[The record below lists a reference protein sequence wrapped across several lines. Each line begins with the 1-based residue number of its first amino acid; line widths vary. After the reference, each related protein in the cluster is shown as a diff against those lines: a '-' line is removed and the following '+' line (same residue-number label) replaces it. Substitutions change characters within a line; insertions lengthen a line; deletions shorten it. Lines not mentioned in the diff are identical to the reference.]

1 MQAAD
6 RIRNVALVG
15 HRGSG
20 KTSLHEALLHEAGA
34 TTRLGSVADGTTVS
48 DSDDDEKARGMSI
61 SASLASFDWR
71 DVKVNLIDTPGEP
84 SFIADALGALRVCES
99 AVFVVNGVL
108 GVEVGTQRLWQRAQ
122 ELGVARLIYVNMLDR
137 ERAAFFRVLEA
148 LKDAFGPHVVATEIP
163 IGSEHNTRGVIDLV
177 DMKAYEYADGVC
189 TEVPIP
195 DDLADVA
202 QEYREKLMDEVAE
215 NSESLMERYLE
226 GEEISHEEIVTAL
239 EDGTDHGHIFPVT
252 CGVATT
258 RLGSNRLLDAIV
270 DDLPSP
276 VQHGGLQLDGMRLE
290 PDADGEMFSYVF
302 KTRAD
307 PYAGRINLF
316 RVYQGTVTHDTQV
329 LNTRTHHKERIGQ
342 LLVPQ
347 GKDVKQAEAFGPG
360 DIGAVAKLKETRA
373 GDWLAARDEPLQ
385 MPSIKLPAPVMAFAM
400 EPKSKG
406 DEDKVFTALR
416 RLQEED
422 PTIDLHRDMQTGEQ
436 IVAGL
441 SQIHVEVI
449 VERMRARFGAEVTLK
464 PPRVPYQETI
474 RTGAKAHGRHK
485 KQTGGRG
492 QFGDCHIEIEPLAG
506 GDFEFVNAIKGGV
519 IPTGFIP
526 AVEKGV
532 LDAMSTGTVAGY
544 PVKGVRVRLFDG
556 SYHSVDSSE
565 MAFKLA
571 GSLAMK
577 QALAQAGAVLLEP
590 IMLLTASVPDESV
603 GDVMGDLSSRRGR
616 PLGTEAVG
624 GMTEVKA
631 EVPMAEIL
639 TYAPD
644 LRSLTGGQ
652 GEYTMEFLR
661 YEEVPAHLAQ
671 KVVEKAQ
678 EEEEVRAASGLATLQ
693 RRGPQPGH
701 THQPVRHRVR
711 RLRAHAAAGRAR
723 RDLPGRRLAA
733 RGVRPVHGAGA
744 ARGLDPRVG
753 RRRARAAAHA
763 PRRARAVAARA
774 PAGAPRACPRRAGG
788 HGRGRRGRA
797 ARGRRDAASA
807 APPAPRARG
816 AHQRRPQD
824 AARAGGLQRLRPH
837 AHGRRRGALA
847 RRPGRLRPAADR
859 PPERGL
865 DHGDVGAQL
874 VPLRDRSLGRGRRR
888 AARRPGRR
896 AVGADA
902 RGAGSQRRGGRA
914 RRATSHVNT

>member
-48 DSDDDEKARGMSI
+48 DADEDEKARGMSI
-61 SASLASFDWR
+61 SASLASFEWR

-99 AVFVVNGVL
+99 AVFVVNAVL

-137 ERAAFFRVLEA
+137 ERADFFRTLDA
-148 LKDAFGPHVVATEIP
+148 LKAAFGPHVVATEIP
-163 IGSEHNTRGVIDLV
+163 IGAEHDTRGVIDLV
-177 DMKAYEYADGVC
+177 DMKAYEYVDGQC

-195 DDLADVA
+195 DDLADRA

-215 NSESLMERYLE
+215 NSEALMERYLE
-226 GEEISHEEIVTAL
+226 GEDISHAEIVEAL

-252 CGVATT
+252 CGVATS
-258 RLGSNRLLDAIV
+258 RLGSDRLLDAII

-276 VQHGGLQLDGMRLE
+276 VQHGGLQLDGSKLE
-290 PDADGEMFSYVF
+290 PDPDAEMYAYVF

-316 RVYQGTVTHDTQV
+316 RVYQGTVSHDTHV
-329 LNTRTHHKERIGQ
+329 LNTRAHSKERIGQ

-347 GKDVKQAEAFGPG
+347 GKDVKQTEAFGPG

-373 GDWLAARDEPLQ
+373 GDWLAARDEPVQ
-385 MPSIKLPAPVMAFAM
+385 MPSIKLPAPVMAFAI

-422 PTIDLHRDMQTGEQ
+422 PTIDLHRDQQTGEQ

-441 SQIHVEVI
+441 SQIHVEVV
-449 VERMRARFGAEVTLK
+449 VERMRSRFGAEVTLK

-474 RTGAKAHGRHK
+474 RHGAKAHGRHK

-492 QFGDCHIEIEPLAG
+492 QFGDCHIEIAPLAD

-519 IPTGFIP
+519 IPQGFIP
-526 AVEKGV
+526 AVQKGV
-532 LDAMSTGTVAGY
+532 LDAMEHGTVAGY
-544 PVKGVRVRLFDG
+544 PVKGVQVRLFDG

-577 QALAQAGAVLLEP
+577 QALSEAEPVLLEP

-624 GMTEVKA
+624 GMTDVTA

-639 TYAPD
+639 SYAPD

-661 YEEVPAHLAQ
+661 YEEVPGHLAQ
-671 KVVEKAQ
+671 KVVEKAR
-678 EEEEVRAASGLATLQ
+678 EEEEVRA
-693 RRGPQPGH
+693 
-701 THQPVRHRVR
+701 
-711 RLRAHAAAGRAR
+711 
-723 RDLPGRRLAA
+723 
-733 RGVRPVHGAGA
+733 
-744 ARGLDPRVG
+744 
-753 RRRARAAAHA
+753 
-763 PRRARAVAARA
+763 
-774 PAGAPRACPRRAGG
+774 
-788 HGRGRRGRA
+788 
-797 ARGRRDAASA
+797 
-807 APPAPRARG
+807 
-816 AHQRRPQD
+816 
-824 AARAGGLQRLRPH
+824 
-837 AHGRRRGALA
+837 
-847 RRPGRLRPAADR
+847 
-859 PPERGL
+859 
-865 DHGDVGAQL
+865 
-874 VPLRDRSLGRGRRR
+874 
-888 AARRPGRR
+888 
-896 AVGADA
+896 
-902 RGAGSQRRGGRA
+902 
-914 RRATSHVNT
+914 